1 MLNAFINDMSKLL
14 SHITLA
20 GILLLIVT
28 ACEINQSDI
37 LPEDGFV
44 KIYNHPDEELAL
56 YPESVVEM
64 PDGSFIILSAVKD
77 ENADIEYPYTSLVRT
92 SSSGVVSWTMDY
104 QWLAPSSQLILQNGT
119 LSFVAMDQ
127 QFNAYV
133 VTVDPSSGSETAQ
146 QALDITMPLYSY
158 TDEQGNLLVLGYD
171 FITDASWIA
180 KYNSN
185 FQLQQSNRL
194 HVNTDQLA
202 YPIQQHLNKMGQDY
216 PFFIGS
222 YSNSSA
228 SGYFVNCFYN
238 YTLRTVFL
246 DGTSLSAL
254 GNIYSYQTEEGISS
268 LIQKSGTLFGLTSYY
283 EGNNYIMAGAEVDV
297 LSSENIKDMPAETL
311 YELTYRAAVMPLQL
325 TTDTENFSLFAS
337 QTNDN
342 SLVVYQYALESDSLL
357 NTHTRD
363 FDERVEVRDLIQT
376 ADQGIAIL
384 AGIYTLGK
392 YKRPL
397 LVKMPP
403 GLFVPEED

>member
-1 MLNAFINDMSKLL
+1 MRKEIRHIALSSLL
-14 SHITLA
+14 
-20 GILLLIVT
+20 LLLISG
-28 ACEINQSDI
+28 CEINQSEI
-37 LPEDGFV
+37 MPEDGFV
-44 KIYNHPDEELAL
+44 KIYNHPAEQLAL

-64 PDGSFIILSAVKD
+64 PDGGFIILSAVKD

-104 QWLAPSSQLILQNGT
+104 QWLAPSSQLILQNGS

-133 VTVDPSSGSETAQ
+133 VTIDPGNGSETAQ
-146 QALDITMPLYSY
+146 HALEITMPLYSY
-158 TDEQGNLLVLGYD
+158 IDEQGNLLVLGYD
-171 FITDASWIA
+171 FVTHSSWIA
-180 KYNSN
+180 RYNSSY
-185 FQLQQSNRL
+185 QLQQSNRL
-194 HVNTDQLA
+194 HVNTDLEYLVQR
-202 YPIQQHLNKMGQDY
+202 HLNKMGQDY
-216 PFFIGS
+216 PFFIGA
-222 YSNSSA
+222 YSNSAA

-283 EGNNYIMAGAEVDV
+283 EGNNYIMAGAEIDV
-297 LSSENIKDMPAETL
+297 LNSENIKDLPAEPL

-325 TTDTENFSLFAS
+325 NTDTENFSMFAS

-403 GLFVPEED
+403 TQFVPEED